1 MSVLKE
7 YIDKNLS
14 ENYTAEKTMSDTA
27 VNSVTLYRQNDS
39 ENRLLLIRSVYRNDD
54 VFRLLKGIKSENLPN
69 IYEVAS
75 EDDALYILEEY
86 ISGAPLDQA
95 AESGEIS
102 SEKVLKYAIDI
113 CRALSVLH
121 RLNIIHRD
129 IKPSN
134 IIVTDDDRAV
144 LIDLSIAKLFT
155 GKKGKDTMNLGTI
168 GYAAPEQFGFSES
181 SPATDIYALGV
192 LMNELL
198 TGVHPTVEI
207 PKGSLGKI
215 IKKCTATQISKRY
228 QNVSE
233 LQKALERKK
242 TAR

>member
-27 VNSVTLYRQNDS
+27 VNSVTLYRQNNS

-54 VFRLLKGIKSENLPN
+54 VFRLLKGIKSENLPK

-86 ISGAPLDQA
+86 ISGTPLDQA

>member
-1 MSVLKE
+1 MSVLKD

-14 ENYTAEKTMSDTA
+14 EKYTAEKTMSDTA
-27 VNSVTLYRQNDS
+27 VNNVTLYRQNDS

-54 VFRLLKGIKSENLPN
+54 VFRLLKGIRSENLPK

-86 ISGAPLDQA
+86 ISGTPLDNA
-95 AESGEIS
+95 AENGKIS
-102 SEKVLKYAIDI
+102 SEKVVKYAVDI

-121 RLNIIHRD
+121 SLNIIHRD
-129 IKPSN
+129 IKPAN
-134 IIVTDDDRAV
+134 IIITDNDRAV

-155 GKKGKDTMNLGTI
+155 GKKGKDTINLGTI

-192 LMNELL
+192 LMNELI

-207 PKGSLGKI
+207 PKGSVGKI

-228 QNVSE
+228 QNVNE
-233 LQKALERKK
+233 LKKALERKK

>member
-1 MSVLKE
+1 MSALKD

-14 ENYTAEKTMSDTA
+14 EKYTAEKTMSDTA
-27 VNSVTLYRQNDS
+27 VNKITLYRQNNT
-39 ENRLLLIRSVYRNDD
+39 ENKLLLIRSAYRNDD
-54 VFRLLKGIKSENLPN
+54 VFRLLKGRQCDNLPK

-86 ISGAPLDQA
+86 IKGTPLDKMA
-95 AESGEIS
+95 DSENISG
-102 SEKVLKYAIDI
+102 EKVLKYSLDI
-113 CRALSVLH
+113 CKALSILH
-121 RLNIIHRD
+121 SLNIIHRD
-129 IKPSN
+129 IKPAN
-134 IIVTDDDRAV
+134 IIITDEDKAV

-155 GKKGKDTMNLGTI
+155 GKKEKDTMNLGTI

-192 LMNELL
+192 LMNELIL
-198 TGVHPTVEI
+198 GVHPTVEI
-207 PKGSLGKI
+207 PKGSIGKI
-215 IKKCTATQISKRY
+215 INKCTATQISKRY